1 MAEFHAGNPG
11 IMWTGAGSTMIGYKG
26 GPEWMYRALMW
37 PIMTNGRI
45 QLVEPERLQD
55 MIIRRSQFSKGPSV
69 ATVYGMRAPMEE
81 IVWVDGL
88 PFIDDEAPNRVSKE
102 YM

>member
-1 MAEFHAGNPG
+1 
-11 IMWTGAGSTMIGYKG
+11 
-26 GPEWMYRALMW
+26 
-37 PIMTNGRI
+37 
-45 QLVEPERLQD
+45 
-55 MIIRRSQFSKGPSV
+55 
-69 ATVYGMRAPMEE
+69 MRAPMEE